1 MFFFVAAIIV
11 AAAGSAV
18 TIKTLVGY
26 NQLSLWFKFLVAGV
40 VVAGWTAP
48 MLTHLL
54 RRAYGF
60 LGGAYPY
67 LYNLLYF
74 LFGFAFI
81 LFILLVIRDFLWFA
95 GWHLSRLW
103 TDSQVL
109 NPRNP
114 VLIGWAN
121 VAVLVLSAVVS
132 GWAVWE
138 AVKIPAVKTV
148 VFSSPK
154 LDREYRLALLNDL
167 HLTRSSSLPRL
178 EKIVALTNALKPEAV
193 LLAGD
198 IVDDR
203 TRYLE
208 PEIKVLD
215 KLEAPLGV
223 YAVSGNH
230 ELYNGLDLWLR
241 NFRRHGFKVLMN
253 SGEHLKNT
261 RLYIGGIP
269 DLNTAFS
276 PFYQVDFKRTFKGS
290 RHNDYRILLS
300 HYPNLEKFSDRDYD
314 LQLSGHTHGGQIFPF
329 HYLAWKANKYLAGRY
344 RVGDHDLYVSRG
356 AGYWGPPMRLLA
368 PAEITEII
376 LKPQKK

>member
-1 MFFFVAAIIV
+1 M
-11 AAAGSAV
+11 
-18 TIKTLVGY
+18 
-26 NQLSLWFKFLVAGV
+26 
-40 VVAGWTAP
+40 
-48 MLTHLL
+48 
-54 RRAYGF
+54 
-60 LGGAYPY
+60 
-67 LYNLLYF
+67 
-74 LFGFAFI
+74 
-81 LFILLVIRDFLWFA
+81 
-95 GWHLSRLW
+95 
-103 TDSQVL
+103 
-109 NPRNP
+109 
-114 VLIGWAN
+114 
-121 VAVLVLSAVVS
+121 
-132 GWAVWE
+132 
-138 AVKIPAVKTV
+138 
-148 VFSSPK
+148 
-154 LDREYRLALLNDL
+154 
-167 HLTRSSSLPRL
+167 
-178 EKIVALTNALKPEAV
+178 TNALKPEAV

-208 PEIKVLD
+208 PEIKVLG

-300 HYPNLEKFSDRDYD
+300 HYPNLEKFADRDYD